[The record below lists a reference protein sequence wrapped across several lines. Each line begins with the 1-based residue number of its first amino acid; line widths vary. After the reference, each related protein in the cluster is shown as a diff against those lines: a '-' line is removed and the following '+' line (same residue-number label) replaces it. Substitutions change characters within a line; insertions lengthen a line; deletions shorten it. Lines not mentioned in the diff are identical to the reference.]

1 MDQPYVGAIFAHAG
15 TFAPRDWALCQ
26 GQSQSIANNEVLF
39 TLIGTN
45 FGGDGV
51 QTFNLPDLRGRIPVG
66 QGTGPGLSP
75 YVIGQASGTE
85 SVSILSSNLPQH
97 NHLVNIVNGVGNAT
111 TPATNTY
118 VAGSYAGGVATSPLS
133 FYGTGPSTTTLASS
147 TIGLAGN
154 SIPMSIIQ
162 PILATNYI
170 IALFGIFPSRN

>member
-1 MDQPYVGAIFAHAG
+1 MDQPYIGAIFAHAG
-15 TFAPRDWALCQ
+15 NFAPRSWALCQ
-26 GQSQSIANNEVLF
+26 GQTQSIDNNPTLF

-66 QGTGPGLSP
+66 QGQGLGLSN

-85 SVSILSSNLPQH
+85 NTSILSGNFPQH
-97 NHLVNIVNGVGNAT
+97 THLFNVVNGLVSPATPASNTYLAGSYGGVVTNGLNFYGPGAATTTLLPTTVGNAG
-111 TPATNTY
+111 
-118 VAGSYAGGVATSPLS
+118 GSVP
-133 FYGTGPSTTTLASS
+133 
-147 TIGLAGN
+147 I
-154 SIPMSIIQ
+154 SIMQ